1 MKQMKKTLS
10 LILALVMLLSL
21 GTTAFAGEMGAEEAA
36 VQRVEFETRPDFAV
50 VTVYAGEDEVDA
62 QEDGSYLL
70 IPGEYTYDA
79 AAEGYF
85 PVEKNALTITT
96 VTAETMK
103 VEVVLDAVPV
113 VEEPVVEDVVEAA
126 AVVEEIAEEPVAEEP
141 VVEEPV
147 VEEPVVEE
155 PVVEEPIV
163 EEPAAQED
171 EKSLIDKVSEFLFGE
186 TEDEGDVDEESKTI
200 PHNEDKSESAGN
212 TTVTVSGAPDEA
224 TLAVNELRTSTELE
238 EKISEQ
244 VEGEVTVVK
253 ALDIN
258 VDGKLESS
266 VSISLVSPSFI
277 GLVETPSLW
286 HIVDGQPVQVKID
299 SYNPETGEI
308 TFKASSF
315 SPYVITVPDVMN
327 ASTKNDDAELK
338 VNLAP
343 DCHIKDG
350 NVQYKIDKSLTPNYI
365 AILDADATWNVTN
378 WGIVNN
384 LEVQMNGHKLNGT
397 ITVPAGKQL
406 TITGNNAN
414 AIITGNI
421 VSSGS
426 VILVGTGRVKGG
438 ITLNSGN
445 LYIDGSNFP
454 VEGLIDAKGSSF
466 VEISSGTYGKIAA
479 EGSCGGHVSGG
490 TFANAV
496 PSNILTEGYDSKK
509 DGDKYIVYMSAEARV
524 KTINGA
530 INFSRNGGN
539 YVEFYKGDANAAQNY
554 SFQFAITPYN
564 KLTNLAILAPNS
576 STPTPLTGMYTYDA
590 GTDPARVVISKS
602 LVSPLL
608 NSMAAGRAYIQFTI
622 NGVLIEVPLNIYPN
636 VTFDP
641 TTYIIDS
648 FQPVVFTITDAPSY
662 ITVDLKDGENP
673 YYKRLNASNYTI
685 SGNTLTLSS
694 SYLNN
699 MEPGAHNFDFWYDMS
714 FGKTVRLRCTVLVYK
729 DYKIVQI
736 NNVEM
741 YKDKNMADV
750 NWYQYSGRNLN
761 FTANGNPDKFS
772 GVKIDGRLISAGNY
786 AVTKDKANGV
796 TNVGLYPGYLASLA
810 QGKHTIS
817 VVFTDGEA
825 TATFNVLSASSSPKT
840 GDNNNM
846 LLWVS
851 VLVLSGAAVV
861 ALIPKKKKQ

>member
-1 MKQMKKTLS
+1 
-10 LILALVMLLSL
+10 
-21 GTTAFAGEMGAEEAA
+21 
-36 VQRVEFETRPDFAV
+36 
-50 VTVYAGEDEVDA
+50 
-62 QEDGSYLL
+62 
-70 IPGEYTYDA
+70 
-79 AAEGYF
+79 
-85 PVEKNALTITT
+85 
-96 VTAETMK
+96 
-103 VEVVLDAVPV
+103 
-113 VEEPVVEDVVEAA
+113 
-126 AVVEEIAEEPVAEEP
+126 
-141 VVEEPV
+141 
-147 VEEPVVEE
+147 
-155 PVVEEPIV
+155 
-163 EEPAAQED
+163 
-171 EKSLIDKVSEFLFGE
+171 
-186 TEDEGDVDEESKTI
+186 
-200 PHNEDKSESAGN
+200 
-212 TTVTVSGAPDEA
+212 
-224 TLAVNELRTSTELE
+224 
-238 EKISEQ
+238 
-244 VEGEVTVVK
+244 
-253 ALDIN
+253 
-258 VDGKLESS
+258 
-266 VSISLVSPSFI
+266 
-277 GLVETPSLW
+277 
-286 HIVDGQPVQVKID
+286 
-299 SYNPETGEI
+299 
-308 TFKASSF
+308 
-315 SPYVITVPDVMN
+315 
-327 ASTKNDDAELK
+327 
-338 VNLAP
+338 
-343 DCHIKDG
+343 
-350 NVQYKIDKSLTPNYI
+350 
-365 AILDADATWNVTN
+365 
-378 WGIVNN
+378 
-384 LEVQMNGHKLNGT
+384 
-397 ITVPAGKQL
+397 
-406 TITGNNAN
+406 
-414 AIITGNI
+414 
-421 VSSGS
+421 
-426 VILVGTGRVKGG
+426 
-438 ITLNSGN
+438 
-445 LYIDGSNFP
+445 
-454 VEGLIDAKGSSF
+454 
-466 VEISSGTYGKIAA
+466 
-479 EGSCGGHVSGG
+479 
-490 TFANAV
+490 
-496 PSNILTEGYDSKK
+496 
-509 DGDKYIVYMSAEARV
+509 
-524 KTINGA
+524 
-530 INFSRNGGN
+530 
-539 YVEFYKGDANAAQNY
+539 
-554 SFQFAITPYN
+554 
-564 KLTNLAILAPNS
+564 
-576 STPTPLTGMYTYDA
+576 MYTYDA

-761 FTANGNPDKFS
+761 FPANGDPDKFS

-825 TATFNVLSASSSPKT
+825 TATFNILSASSSPKT